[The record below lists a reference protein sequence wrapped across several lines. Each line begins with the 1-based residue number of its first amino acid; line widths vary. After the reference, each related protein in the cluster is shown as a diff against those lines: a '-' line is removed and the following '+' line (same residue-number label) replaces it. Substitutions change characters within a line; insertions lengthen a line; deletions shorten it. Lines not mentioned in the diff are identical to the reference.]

1 MTVVSSAAQGRIR
14 LRLVLGLLVASLIA
28 TIVLSLG
35 IGRYPVA
42 PATVLRILWALVTG
56 NAHGAT
62 TGWTDTE
69 LVVIATVRLPRV
81 LVAAIAGAGL
91 GLSGATLQGV
101 FRNPLVGPQ
110 VVGISHGAA
119 WGGIVGILL
128 GAGAASIVGWA
139 FAFALAALVC
149 VFLLSR
155 VSGASSILTI
165 VLAGVI
171 VSAFFSALVGLAEF
185 FADAERQLPGIVYW
199 LLGSFASVSA
209 RSVVVVAAPTFVGGA
224 VLLLLRW
231 RINILSLGDADAAAL
246 GLDVDRLRW
255 IVLVLVTLIVA
266 AQVSVSGAI
275 GWVGLVVPHLA
286 RRLVGPNHQHLL
298 PASAAL
304 GAVYLLAVDTA
315 ARSIAP
321 QELPIGVLTALLGT
335 PVFALVFWKSQA
347 RGWTRD

>member
-1 MTVVSSAAQGRIR
+1 VRGRSR
-14 LRLVLGLLVASLIA
+14 LILSLLLVFLVAM
-28 TIVLSLG
+28 IVLSLG
-35 IGRYPVA
+35 IGRYPVS
-42 PATVLRILWALVTG
+42 PTTVLRILWALVTG
-56 NAHGAT
+56 NADSPT
-62 TGWTDTE
+62 VSWTDTE
-69 LVVIATVRLPRV
+69 RVVVAIVRLPRV

-91 GLSGATLQGV
+91 GLSGAVLQGV

-128 GAGAASIVGWA
+128 GASAGGTVGWA
-139 FAFALAALVC
+139 FAFAFAALIG

-155 VSGASSILTI
+155 VSGSASILTI

-209 RSVVVVAAPTFVGGA
+209 RSVAIVGVPTLLAGAA
-224 VLLLLRW
+224 LLLVRW
-231 RINILSLGDADAAAL
+231 RINLLSLGDSDAAAL
-246 GLDVDRLRW
+246 LPNLNRLRW

-304 GAVYLLAVDTA
+304 GAGYLLAVDTV

-321 QELPIGVLTALLGT
+321 QELPIGVLTALVGT

-347 RGWTRD
+347 RGWTRE